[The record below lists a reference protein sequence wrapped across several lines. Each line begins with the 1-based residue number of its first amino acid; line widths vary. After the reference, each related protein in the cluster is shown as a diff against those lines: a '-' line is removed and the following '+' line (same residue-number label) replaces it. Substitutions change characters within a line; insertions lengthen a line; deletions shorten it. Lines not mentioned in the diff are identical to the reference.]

1 MSPKRALDDVVGPEV
16 VMIARTPLW
25 TLHSTVA
32 GEKVTTKTLWNAVG
46 FILAHELITLHS

>member
-1 MSPKRALDDVVGPEV
+1 MSPKRALDDVIGPEV

-46 FILAHELITLHS
+46 FILAHEMITLHS